1 MRYELYNI
9 ENAQGTGEKRTYVRL
24 MQPLCRSVGQL
35 CEEVEKICTA
45 NAADVKAVLSALSQV
60 AQADLSDGKRF
71 YLPGI
76 GYFSLSAG
84 ILPRARKQGERHKIT
99 GNDIYIRGIRFKP
112 EAELMKGVCRG
123 VSFEKVD
130 FYAHSPEYEDAE
142 LWEKVVEIAE
152 TEGCVTNHA
161 MRSRLG
167 LSRYKAQKW
176 LDSLTAD
183 GRLVKRGTP
192 HHPLYFVTEGTEG

>member
-1 MRYELYNI
+1 MRYELYDI

-24 MQPLCRSVGQL
+24 MQPECRSVGQL
-35 CEEVEKICTA
+35 CDAVEKICTA
-45 NAADVKAVLSALSQV
+45 NAADVRAVLSALSQV
-60 AQADLSDGKRF
+60 AQADLSDGRRF

-84 ILPRARKQGERHKIT
+84 ILPRARSQGGRHKIT

-112 EAELMKGVCRG
+112 EAELMKGVRRG
-123 VSFEKVD
+123 VQFEKVA
-130 FYAHSPEYEDAE
+130 FYAHSPEYSDED
-142 LWEKVVEIAE
+142 LWEKVREIAR
-152 TEGCVTNHA
+152 TEGCVTNLA

-176 LDSLTAD
+176 LDSLAAD
-183 GRLVKRGTP
+183 GRLAKRGTP
-192 HHPLYFVTEGTEG
+192 HHPLYFVAGESV